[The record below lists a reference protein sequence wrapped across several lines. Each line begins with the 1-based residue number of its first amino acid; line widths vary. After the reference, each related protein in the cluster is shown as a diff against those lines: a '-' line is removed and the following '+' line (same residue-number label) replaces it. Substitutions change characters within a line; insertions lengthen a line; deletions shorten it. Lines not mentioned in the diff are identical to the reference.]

1 MLQEYGDGSLGPA
14 ASGESVDGVE
24 RPPPAREEAAS
35 GPSGGDALS
44 VPAGLMARVAE
55 LERVADQISRSD
67 PADLSGEAAAELA
80 LRVHRALDRLHATR
94 LGWLAVAEDHGA
106 WLGSGARSFKA
117 WIARTHEVP
126 FVEAQRWTR
135 AARVW
140 HDRARA
146 TGEAARLGL
155 VASSKAMLI
164 AAAAS
169 SPLRVEALAA
179 PVQEEPAR
187 EGALQDEPAREG
199 AAQETQEAQGVPGA
213 DPSASSAGGRGAPTG
228 EEVLLGLA
236 QGCTVEQFGKITRR
250 FAHVVD
256 PEADER
262 GFRDALE
269 REHFDLASTT
279 GGYHLSGFLTD
290 EHGQLV
296 KTALRAVTGVPAAGD
311 TRSVTQRRA
320 AALASLA
327 RLVLDKGLVGTVG
340 TVRPHLSVHVTLT
353 ELERLWARLEPRTLG
368 ALDLA
373 ALVSSPPAEWEDGR
387 GPIPEHVL
395 RRLAADSEVTRVV
408 LGPDSQVIDVGR
420 TARTFTGHL
429 RRAVVAR
436 DRECVVDGCGA
447 PPSIGQVHHA
457 VTRWAD
463 GGVTSIDNAALVCAF
478 HNQWLEDH
486 RVPMRWVVGVDGR
499 GSWEVGRPGTYR
511 PARSARV
518 PRTGPDDKPP

>member
-1 MLQEYGDGSLGPA
+1 VLQEYEDGELGSLAPPGSVGGARRLAPVPEQPGP
-14 ASGESVDGVE
+14 
-24 RPPPAREEAAS
+24 
-35 GPSGGDALS
+35 GPSGHDAVGSSDAL
-44 VPAGLMARVAE
+44 PGGLLGRVIE
-55 LERVADQISRSD
+55 LEQVADQISRSD
-67 PADLSGEAAAELA
+67 PAELGGEAAAELA

-94 LGWLAVAEDHGA
+94 LGWLAVAEDHGV

-117 WIARTHEVP
+117 WLARTHEVP
-126 FVEAQRWTR
+126 FVEAQRWAK

-140 HDRARA
+140 HDLARA
-146 TGEAARLGL
+146 TGEAARLGV

-169 SPLRVEALAA
+169 TPLRVEALAA
-179 PVQEEPAR
+179 PVKDEPAQEEPAH
-187 EGALQDEPAREG
+187 EGYPPDEWGE
-199 AAQETQEAQGVPGA
+199 PGA
-213 DPSASSAGGRGAPTG
+213 GPSESSAESRAASTG

-353 ELERLWARLEPRTLG
+353 ELERLWSSRPRTLG
-368 ALDLA
+368 AVDLA
-373 ALVSSPPAEWEDGR
+373 ALVSTPPAAWEDGR
-387 GPIPEHVL
+387 GPVPEHVL

-408 LGPDSQVIDVGR
+408 FGPDSQVIDVGR
-420 TARTFTGHL
+420 SARTFTGHL

-486 RVPMRWVVGVDGR
+486 RVPMRWVVGVDGH
-499 GSWEVGRPGTYR
+499 GSWEIGRPGTYR
-511 PARSARV
+511 PGRPRRLPRAR
-518 PRTGPDDKPP
+518 TDDEPP